1 MLKPIAVAS
10 FTLFVAIGG
19 FAQSPA
25 VTVADALDKA
35 RAHIAKGEFAA
46 AVNLLEPTLRVAP
59 SISDDKMRD
68 QALAAMH
75 FYAAVGYA
83 GMNQDREA
91 RAHLREFFALTPKA
105 SHVDE
110 RKYDR
115 HFVTIFNSMLPVRE
129 EDRDSFSMYY
139 PGYRAH
145 AASLAREVV
154 LPGWGGNPVLELL
167 ASSAEKRQWNA
178 LQTEQEKARFI
189 ADFWQRRDPNPAT
202 PENEFRNAFEQR
214 VAFADDAFG
223 TREQRGATSDRGKVF
238 ILLGVPSF
246 VRRRSIGSDDM
257 TGPNRVWVDP
267 TSNGLIN
274 GTIEQWVYNRDQLPI
289 RLTKPSI
296 TFRFVTQEG
305 IGTGVWQKEDAYT
318 QQALEI
324 AANPNTAR

>member
-1 MLKPIAVAS
+1 MLKRIAVAS

-19 FAQSPA
+19 FAQNPA

-35 RAHIAKGEFAA
+35 RAHLAKGEFAA

-105 SHVDE
+105 NHVDE

-129 EDRDSFSMYY
+129 EDSDSFSMYY
-139 PGYRAH
+139 PGFRAH
-145 AASLAREVV
+145 AASLAREAAI
-154 LPGWGGNPVLELL
+154 PGWGGNPVLELL

-178 LQTEQEKARFI
+178 LQTPEQKEHFI
-189 ADFWQRRDPNPAT
+189 AEFWQRRDPNPVT

-214 VAFADDAFG
+214 VGFADEMFG
-223 TREQRGATSDRGKVF
+223 TTELRGAVTDRGKVF
-238 ILLGVPSF
+238 VLLGVPSF
-246 VRRRSIGSDDM
+246 VRRRPIKAEDM
-257 TGPNRVWVDP
+257 TGRNRVWIASDAI
-267 TSNGLIN
+267 IN
-274 GTIEQWVYNRDQLPI
+274 GTIEQWVYTRDQLTI
-289 RLTKPSI
+289 RLVKPSI
-296 TFRFVTQEG
+296 AFRFVTQEG
-305 IGTGVWQKEDAYT
+305 IGIGIWQKEDAYT
-318 QQALEI
+318 QQALVM
-324 AANPNTAR
+324 AANPNAAR